1 MIEDL
6 IDRLRLLRTPGIG
19 PVTYRQLLMRFGT
32 PAAALAAVPD
42 LARRGGGKVPALSTV
57 ADAEREIARVDKLGA
72 KFLALGQGLYPRLL
86 AELEDAPPL
95 LVAKGILNLL
105 DRQSVAIVGA
115 RNASA
120 AACRFGR
127 GLAHDLGQQDL
138 VVVSGLARGIDS
150 AAHDGA
156 LASGTIG
163 VIAGGIDIF
172 YPPENEARQKA
183 ISEHGL
189 VLAEMPPGTEP
200 RARHFPYRN
209 RIIAGMSSGTVV
221 VEAAPRS
228 GSLITARL
236 AAEAGREVMAVP
248 GSPLDPRAQGCNQLI
263 RDGATLVQNAADVVE
278 AIRPSASQV
287 KSVPAHYEAAPRSG
301 SLITARLAAEAG
313 REVLAVPGSPLD
325 PRAQGCNQPIRD
337 GATLV
342 QNAADVIE
350 VIRPYESRVQA
361 APSPFEPAP
370 EPMNGDDALG
380 LVEGLLGPS
389 PVPVDEII
397 RLSGAPSGA
406 VQMALLELDLA
417 GRLDRHAGGK
427 VSLRPA

>member
-1 MIEDL
+1 
-6 IDRLRLLRTPGIG
+6 
-19 PVTYRQLLMRFGT
+19 MRFGT
-32 PAAALAAVPD
+32 AAAALAAVPD
-42 LARRGGGKVPALSTV
+42 LARRGGGKTPALRTV
-57 ADAEREIARVDKLGA
+57 ADAEREISRVDKLGA
-72 KFLALGQGLYPRLL
+72 KWLVLGQGLYPRLL

-95 LVAKGILNLL
+95 LIAKGNLNLL
-105 DRQSVAIVGA
+105 DRQAIAIVGA

-120 AACRFGR
+120 AACRFAR
-127 GLAHDLGQQDL
+127 GLAHDLGRQEL

-156 LASGTIG
+156 LSSGTIG

-172 YPPENEARQKA
+172 YPPENQERQKA
-183 ISEHGL
+183 LCECGL

-209 RIIAGMSSGTVV
+209 RIIAGMSSGTIV

-278 AIRPSASQV
+278 AIRPFASQV
-287 KSVPAHYEAAPRSG
+287 RSPPSSFEAAPEH
-301 SLITARLAAEAG
+301 LK
-313 REVLAVPGSPLD
+313 
-325 PRAQGCNQPIRD
+325 
-337 GATLV
+337 
-342 QNAADVIE
+342 
-350 VIRPYESRVQA
+350 
-361 APSPFEPAP
+361 
-370 EPMNGDDALG
+370 GDDPIG
-380 LVEGLLGPS
+380 LVEELLGPS
-389 PVPVDEII
+389 PVPIDEII

-406 VQMALLELDLA
+406 VQLALLELDLA
-417 GRLDRHAGGK
+417 GRLERHAGGK

>member
-1 MIEDL
+1 
-6 IDRLRLLRTPGIG
+6 
-19 PVTYRQLLMRFGT
+19 
-32 PAAALAAVPD
+32 
-42 LARRGGGKVPALSTV
+42 V
-57 ADAEREIARVDKLGA
+57 AM
-72 KFLALGQGLYPRLL
+72 
-86 AELEDAPPL
+86 
-95 LVAKGILNLL
+95 
-105 DRQSVAIVGA
+105 VGA

-120 AACRFGR
+120 AACRFAR
-127 GLAHDLGQQDL
+127 GLAHELGQRDL

-156 LASGTIG
+156 LDSGTIG
-163 VIAGGIDIF
+163 VVAGGVDVF
-172 YPPENEARQKA
+172 YPPENEERQKGLY
-183 ISEHGL
+183 ERGL

-209 RIIAGMSSGTVV
+209 RIIAGLAVGTVV

-263 RDGATLVQNAADVVE
+263 RDGATLIQSADDVVE
-278 AIRPSASQV
+278 AIRL
-287 KSVPAHYEAAPRSG
+287 PA
-301 SLITARLAAEAG
+301 TAVRAEP
-313 REVLAVPGSPLD
+313 V
-325 PRAQGCNQPIRD
+325 
-337 GATLV
+337 
-342 QNAADVIE
+342 
-350 VIRPYESRVQA
+350 PYEHH
-361 APSPFEPAP
+361 E
-370 EPMNGDDALG
+370 ELNGDDALE
-380 LVEGLLGPS
+380 LIEELLGPS